1 MNLFDLF
8 KMRGE
13 AAIALGVF
21 VVLGVMIVPLPT
33 FLVDIF
39 LSLSIGLAVVIIVIS
54 VNIQRP
60 LDFSVFPSLLLVT
73 TLFRLALNIATTKLI
88 LLHGAEGPGAAGHV
102 IQAFGNFVVGGNYLV
117 GFVVFLII
125 VVVNFVV
132 ITKGAGR
139 IAEVAARFTLDAM
152 PGKQMAIDAD
162 LNAGVINDAEARR
175 RRMEVGRES
184 DFYGAMDGANKFVR
198 GDAIAGIAIT
208 GINIVGG
215 FIIGVFQMGM
225 TAGDA
230 ARTFTVLTI
239 GDGLVAQIPALLISS
254 AAGIVVTRTGS
265 TTDMGK
271 DIATQVVMQPKALG
285 TSSAILLLI
294 GLIPGLPHIPLLIMA
309 AILGSTAYAMPSSIP
324 AATPEVEAPDAA
336 AASREEPKI
345 ESFIEVNAL
354 ALEIG
359 YGLIPLVDET
369 GGELLSKV
377 RSMRRQ
383 IAKEMGFVVP
393 SIHIKDNL
401 SLRPH
406 EYSFII
412 RGIEVA
418 RGEVM
423 MGYRLVVSPEGK
435 SLPAGIPTKEPA
447 FGLPACWIEEKDVE
461 LAQIEGHMVV
471 DPATVIV
478 THLTEI
484 IRRYSW
490 EILSR
495 AEVQNLLDSVAK
507 VYPRIVDELIPVHMT
522 LGGVQ
527 RVLQNLLRERVPV
540 NDIVTILETLLDVA
554 PATKDIDIMT
564 EHVRQGLS
572 RYITKQFAGA
582 DGVISV
588 ISLDPRFEG
597 VLSRAMNGEPMNP
610 DVVSKLLRGIEGSLE
625 GVRARGVHP
634 VILCSMQVRRFL
646 RRLLEKFAPS
656 IPVLS
661 SAEVSSSAKIST
673 VGMVKYEN

>member
-1 MNLFDLF
+1 M
-8 KMRGE
+8 KMLEIFRKRGE
-13 AAIALGVF
+13 ALVALGV
-21 VVLGVMIVPLPT
+21 VVLLGVMLVPLPT
-33 FLVDIF
+33 ILLDVFLAV
-39 LSLSIGLAVVIIVIS
+39 SIALAVVILVIS
-54 VNIQRP
+54 VNLQRP
-60 LDFSVFPSLLLVT
+60 LDFSVFPSLLLMT
-73 TLFRLALNIATTKLI
+73 TLYRLSLNVASTKLI
-88 LLHGAEGPGAAGHV
+88 LLRGGEGPDAAGHV
-102 IQAFGNFVVGGNYLV
+102 IQAFGSFVVGGNYVV
-117 GFVVFLII
+117 GFIVFLII

-162 LNAGVINDAEARR
+162 LNAGMINEAEARR
-175 RRMEVGRES
+175 RRQDVGRES
-184 DFYGAMDGANKFVR
+184 DFYGAMDGASKFVR

-215 FIIGVFQMGM
+215 FVIGVFQMGM
-225 TAGDA
+225 PAVDA
-230 ARTFTVLTI
+230 AKTFTILTI
-239 GDGLVAQIPALLISS
+239 GEGLVAQIPALLIST

-265 TTDMGK
+265 VTDMGK
-271 DIATQVVMQPKALG
+271 DIAAQVILNPKALA
-285 TSSAILLLI
+285 TSAGILGVL
-294 GLIPGLPHIPLLIMA
+294 GVIPGLPHLPLLLMA
-309 AILGSTAYAMPSSIP
+309 GTMAGLAYALDKTS
-324 AATPEVEAPDAA
+324 APG
-336 AASREEPKI
+336 EEPPAPVKEEPRV
-345 ESFIEVNAL
+345 ESFIEVNTL

-359 YGLIPLVDET
+359 YGLIALVDEP
-369 GGELLSKV
+369 GGELLQKV

-383 IAKEMGFVVP
+383 VAKEMGFVVP

-401 SLRPH
+401 ALRPH
-406 EYSFII
+406 EYSFIV

-423 MGYRLVVSPEGK
+423 MGYRLAVSPDGK
-435 SLPAGIPTKEPA
+435 MPAGGIPTKEPA

-461 LAQIEGHMVV
+461 RAQLDGHMVV

-484 IRRYSW
+484 IRKHGW
-490 EILSR
+490 EILTR
-495 AEVQNLLDSVAK
+495 AEVQSLLDGIAK
-507 VYPRIVDELIPVHMT
+507 VYPRIVDELIPTHMT

-554 PATKDIDIMT
+554 PTTKDIDLLT

-572 RYITKQFAGA
+572 RYITRQFSAP
-582 DGVISV
+582 DGVIPV
-588 ISLDPRFEG
+588 ISLDPRFENA
-597 VLSRAMNGEPMNP
+597 LTRAMGGEPMSP
-610 DVVSKLLRGIEGSLE
+610 DVVGRLLRGIEGCLD
-625 GVRARGVHP
+625 GVKAKGAQP
-634 VILCSMQVRRFL
+634 VILCSLQVRRFL

-661 SAEVSSSAKIST
+661 SAEVSSSARIAT

>member
-1 MNLFDLF
+1 MNLLDIIR
-8 KMRGE
+8 KRGD
-13 AAIALGVF
+13 ALVALGV
-21 VVLGVMIVPLPT
+21 VVLLGVMLVPLPT
-33 FLVDIF
+33 FLLDVF
-39 LSLSIGLAVVIIVIS
+39 LAVSIALSVVIMVIA
-54 VNIQRP
+54 VNLQRP
-60 LDFSVFPSLLLVT
+60 LDFSVFPSLLLMT
-73 TLFRLALNIATTKLI
+73 TLYRLSLNVASTKLI
-88 LLHGAEGPGAAGHV
+88 LLKGAEGPGAAGNV
-102 IQAFGNFVVGGNYLV
+102 IQAFGSFVVGGNYVV

-162 LNAGVINDAEARR
+162 LNAGMINEAEARR
-175 RRMEVGRES
+175 RRQDVGRES
-184 DFYGAMDGANKFVR
+184 DFYGAMDGASKFVR
-198 GDAIAGIAIT
+198 GDAVAGMAIT

-215 FIIGVFQMGM
+215 FIIGVFQMDM
-225 TAGDA
+225 PVVEA
-230 ARTFTVLTI
+230 AKTFTILTI
-239 GDGLVAQIPALLISS
+239 GEGLVAQIPALLIST

-265 TTDMGK
+265 STDMGG
-271 DIATQVVMQPKALG
+271 DIAAQVILNPKALA
-285 TSSAILLLI
+285 TSGGILGILGI
-294 GLIPGLPHIPLLIMA
+294 IPGLPHVPLLLMA
-309 AILGSTAYAMPSSIP
+309 GTLAGLAYAINKTAEP
-324 AATPEVEAPDAA
+324 AAEAA
-336 AASREEPKI
+336 AAAPAKEEPRI
-345 ESFIEVNAL
+345 ESFIEVNTL

-359 YGLIPLVDET
+359 YGLIPLVDEA
-369 GGELLSKV
+369 GGELLQKV

-383 IAKEMGFVVP
+383 VAKEMGFVVP

-406 EYSFII
+406 EYNFIV

-423 MGYRLVVSPEGK
+423 MGYRLAVSPDGRT
-435 SLPAGIPTKEPA
+435 PAGGVPTKEPA

-461 LAQIEGHMVV
+461 KAQVDGHMVV

-484 IRRYSW
+484 IRRHSW
-490 EILSR
+490 EILTR
-495 AEVQNLLDSVAK
+495 AEVQGLLDSIAK
-507 VYPRIVDELIPVHMT
+507 VYPRIVDELIPTHMT

-540 NDIVTILETLLDVA
+540 NDFVTILETLLDIA
-554 PATKDIDIMT
+554 PTTKDIDLMT

-572 RYITKQFAGA
+572 RYITRQFSAP

-588 ISLDPRFEG
+588 ISLDPRFESA
-597 VLSRAMNGEPMNP
+597 LTRAMGGEPMSP
-610 DVVSKLLRGIEGSLE
+610 DVVSRLLRGIEGCLE
-625 GVRARGVHP
+625 GVKAKGAQP
-634 VILCSMQVRRFL
+634 VILCSLQVRRFL

-661 SAEVSSSAKIST
+661 SAEVSPSARIST

>member
-1 MNLFDLF
+1 MNLLDIIR
-8 KMRGE
+8 KRGD
-13 AAIALGVF
+13 ALVALGV
-21 VVLGVMIVPLPT
+21 VVLLGVMLVPLPT
-33 FLVDIF
+33 FLLDVF
-39 LSLSIGLAVVIIVIS
+39 LAVSIALSVVIMVIA
-54 VNIQRP
+54 VNLQRP
-60 LDFSVFPSLLLVT
+60 LDFSVFPSLLLMT
-73 TLFRLALNIATTKLI
+73 TLYRLSLNVASTKLI
-88 LLHGAEGPGAAGHV
+88 LLKGAEGPGAAGNV
-102 IQAFGNFVVGGNYLV
+102 IQAFGSFVVGGNYVV

-162 LNAGVINDAEARR
+162 LNAGMINEAEARR
-175 RRMEVGRES
+175 RRQDVGRES
-184 DFYGAMDGANKFVR
+184 DFYGAMDGASKFVR
-198 GDAIAGIAIT
+198 GDAVAGMAIT

-215 FIIGVFQMGM
+215 FIIGVFQMDM
-225 TAGDA
+225 PVVEA
-230 ARTFTVLTI
+230 AKTFTILTI
-239 GDGLVAQIPALLISS
+239 GEGLVAQIPALLIST

-265 TTDMGK
+265 STDMGG
-271 DIATQVVMQPKALG
+271 DIAAQVILNPKALA
-285 TSSAILLLI
+285 TSGGILGILGI
-294 GLIPGLPHIPLLIMA
+294 IPGLPHVPLLLMA
-309 AILGSTAYAMPSSIP
+309 GTLAGLAYAINKTAEP
-324 AATPEVEAPDAA
+324 AAEAA
-336 AASREEPKI
+336 AAAPAKEEPRI
-345 ESFIEVNAL
+345 ESFIEVNTL

-359 YGLIPLVDET
+359 YGLIPLVDEA
-369 GGELLSKV
+369 GGELLQKV

-383 IAKEMGFVVP
+383 VAKEMGFVVP

-406 EYSFII
+406 EYNFIV

-423 MGYRLVVSPEGK
+423 MGYRLAVSPDGRT
-435 SLPAGIPTKEPA
+435 PAGGVPTKEPA

-461 LAQIEGHMVV
+461 KAQVDGHMVV

-484 IRRYSW
+484 IRRHSW
-490 EILSR
+490 EILTR
-495 AEVQNLLDSVAK
+495 AEVQGLLDSIAK
-507 VYPRIVDELIPVHMT
+507 VYPRIVDELIPTHMT

-540 NDIVTILETLLDVA
+540 NDFVTILETLLDIA
-554 PATKDIDIMT
+554 PTTKDIDLMT

-572 RYITKQFAGA
+572 RYITRQFSAP

-588 ISLDPRFEG
+588 ISLDPRFESA
-597 VLSRAMNGEPMNP
+597 LTRAMGGEPMSP
-610 DVVSKLLRGIEGSLE
+610 DVVSRLLRGIEGCLE
-625 GVRARGVHP
+625 GVRAKGAQP
-634 VILCSMQVRRFL
+634 VILCSLQVRRFL

-661 SAEVSSSAKIST
+661 SAEVSPSARIST

>member
-1 MNLFDLF
+1 MNLLDIIR
-8 KMRGE
+8 KRGD
-13 AAIALGVF
+13 ALVALGV
-21 VVLGVMIVPLPT
+21 VVLLGVMLVPLPT
-33 FLVDIF
+33 FLLDVF
-39 LSLSIGLAVVIIVIS
+39 LAVSIALSVVIMVIA
-54 VNIQRP
+54 VNLQRP
-60 LDFSVFPSLLLVT
+60 LDFSVFPSLLLMT
-73 TLFRLALNIATTKLI
+73 TLYRLSLNVASTKLI
-88 LLHGAEGPGAAGHV
+88 LLKGAEGPGAAGNV
-102 IQAFGNFVVGGNYLV
+102 IQAFGSFVVGGNYVV

-162 LNAGVINDAEARR
+162 LNAGMINEAEARR
-175 RRMEVGRES
+175 RRQDVGRES
-184 DFYGAMDGANKFVR
+184 DFYGAMDGASKFVR
-198 GDAIAGIAIT
+198 GDAVAGMAIT

-215 FIIGVFQMGM
+215 FIIGVFQMDM
-225 TAGDA
+225 PVVEA
-230 ARTFTVLTI
+230 AKTFTILTI
-239 GDGLVAQIPALLISS
+239 GEGLVAQIPALLIST

-265 TTDMGK
+265 STDMGG
-271 DIATQVVMQPKALG
+271 DIAAQVILNPKALA
-285 TSSAILLLI
+285 TSGGILGILGI
-294 GLIPGLPHIPLLIMA
+294 IPGLPHVPLLLMA
-309 AILGSTAYAMPSSIP
+309 GTLAGLAYTINKTAEP
-324 AATPEVEAPDAA
+324 ADEAA
-336 AASREEPKI
+336 AAAPAKEEPRI
-345 ESFIEVNAL
+345 ESFIEVNTL

-359 YGLIPLVDET
+359 YGLIPLVDEA
-369 GGELLSKV
+369 GGELLQKV

-383 IAKEMGFVVP
+383 VAKEMGFVVP

-406 EYSFII
+406 EYNFIV

-423 MGYRLVVSPEGK
+423 MGYRLAVSPDGRT
-435 SLPAGIPTKEPA
+435 PAGGVPTKEPA

-461 LAQIEGHMVV
+461 KAQVDGHMVV

-484 IRRYSW
+484 IRRHSW
-490 EILSR
+490 EILTR
-495 AEVQNLLDSVAK
+495 AEVQGLLDSIAK
-507 VYPRIVDELIPVHMT
+507 VYPRIVDELIPTHMT

-540 NDIVTILETLLDVA
+540 NDFVTILETLLDIA
-554 PATKDIDIMT
+554 PTTKDIDLMT

-572 RYITKQFAGA
+572 RYITRQFSAP

-588 ISLDPRFEG
+588 ISLDPRFESA
-597 VLSRAMNGEPMNP
+597 LTRAMGGEPMSP
-610 DVVSKLLRGIEGSLE
+610 DVVSRLLRGIEGCLE
-625 GVRARGVHP
+625 GVRAKGAQP
-634 VILCSMQVRRFL
+634 VILCSLQVRRFL

-661 SAEVSSSAKIST
+661 SAEVSPSARIST

>member
-1 MNLFDLF
+1 MNLIEIVR
-8 KMRGE
+8 KRGD
-13 AAIALGVF
+13 AMVALGVI
-21 VVLGVMIVPLPT
+21 VLLGVMLVPLPT
-33 FLVDIF
+33 FLLDVF
-39 LSLSIGLAVVIIVIS
+39 LALSIALSVVIMVIA
-54 VNIQRP
+54 VNLQRP
-60 LDFSVFPSLLLVT
+60 LDFSVFPSLLLMT
-73 TLFRLALNIATTKLI
+73 TLYRLSLNVASTKLI
-88 LLHGAEGPGAAGHV
+88 LLKGAEGPGAAGHV
-102 IQAFGNFVVGGNYLV
+102 IQAFGSFVVGGNYVV

-162 LNAGVINDAEARR
+162 LNAGMINETEARR
-175 RRMEVGRES
+175 RRQDVGRES
-184 DFYGAMDGANKFVR
+184 DFYGAMDGASKFVR

-225 TAGDA
+225 PVVEA
-230 ARTFTVLTI
+230 AKTFTILTI
-239 GDGLVAQIPALLISS
+239 GEGLVAQIPALLIST

-265 TTDMGK
+265 STDMGE
-271 DIATQVVMQPKALG
+271 DLATQVLLNPKALA
-285 TSSAILLLI
+285 TSGGILGALGI
-294 GLIPGLPHIPLLIMA
+294 IPGLPHIPLLLMA
-309 AILGSTAYAMPSSIP
+309 GTLGGLAYTLHKTAEP
-324 AATPEVEAPDAA
+324 AEDVAA
-336 AASREEPKI
+336 GPVKEEPRI
-345 ESFIEVNAL
+345 ESFIEVNTL

-359 YGLIPLVDET
+359 YGLIPLVDEA
-369 GGELLSKV
+369 GGELLQKV

-383 IAKEMGFVVP
+383 VAKDMGFVVP

-406 EYSFII
+406 EYSFIV

-423 MGYRLVVSPEGK
+423 MGYRLAVSPDGRA
-435 SLPAGIPTKEPA
+435 LVGGVPTKEPA

-461 LAQIEGHMVV
+461 KAQVDGHMVV

-484 IRRYSW
+484 IRRHSW
-490 EILSR
+490 EILTR
-495 AEVQNLLDSVAK
+495 AEVQGLLDSIAK
-507 VYPRIVDELIPVHMT
+507 VYPRIVDELIPTHMT

-540 NDIVTILETLLDVA
+540 NDIVTILETLLDIA
-554 PATKDIDIMT
+554 PTTKDVDLLT

-572 RYITKQFAGA
+572 RYITRQFAA
-582 DGVISV
+582 PDGVISV
-588 ISLDPRFEG
+588 ISLDPRFESA
-597 VLSRAMNGEPMNP
+597 LTRAMGGEPMSP
-610 DVVSKLLRGIEGSLE
+610 DVVSRLLRGIEGCLE
-625 GVRARGVHP
+625 GVRAKGAQP
-634 VILCSMQVRRFL
+634 VILCSLQVRRFL

-661 SAEVSSSAKIST
+661 SAEVSPSARIST

>member
-1 MNLFDLF
+1 MNALEYLQ
-8 KMRGE
+8 KRGE
-13 AAIALGVF
+13 AMVALGV
-21 VVLGVMIVPLPT
+21 VVLLGVMLVPLPT
-33 FLVDIF
+33 FLLDVF
-39 LSLSIGLAVVIIVIS
+39 LAVSIALAVVIMVIA
-54 VNIQRP
+54 VNLQRP
-60 LDFSVFPSLLLVT
+60 LDFSVFPSLLLMT
-73 TLFRLALNIATTKLI
+73 TLYRLSLNVASTKLI
-88 LLHGAEGPGAAGHV
+88 LLKGSEGPSAAGHV
-102 IQAFGNFVVGGNYLV
+102 IQAFGSFVVGGNYVV

-162 LNAGVINDAEARR
+162 LNAGMINEAEARR
-175 RRMEVGRES
+175 RRQEVGRES
-184 DFYGAMDGANKFVR
+184 DFYGAMDGASKFVR
-198 GDAIAGIAIT
+198 GDAVAGIAIT

-215 FIIGVFQMGM
+215 FVIGVFQMGM
-225 TAGDA
+225 PAAEA

-239 GDGLVAQIPALLISS
+239 GEGLVAQIPALLIST

-265 TTDMGK
+265 SSDMGR
-271 DIATQVVMQPKALG
+271 DIATQVLLNPKALA
-285 TSSAILLLI
+285 TSGGILGVL
-294 GLIPGLPHIPLLIMA
+294 GVIPGLPHVPLLLMA
-309 AILGSTAYAMPSSIP
+309 AALGGIAFVLHRETAAPEEAP
-324 AATPEVEAPDAA
+324 ATPAK
-336 AASREEPKI
+336 EEPRI

-359 YGLIPLVDET
+359 YGLIPLVDES
-369 GGELLSKV
+369 GGELLQKV

-383 IAKEMGFVVP
+383 VAKEMGFVVP

-423 MGYRLVVSPEGK
+423 MGYRLAVAPDGRTPSG
-435 SLPAGIPTKEPA
+435 GIPTKEPA
-447 FGLPACWIEEKDVE
+447 FGLPACWIEERNVE
-461 LAQIEGHMVV
+461 KAQLEGHMVV

-484 IRRYSW
+484 IRRHSW
-490 EILSR
+490 EILTR
-495 AEVQNLLDSVAK
+495 AEVQSLLDSIAK
-507 VYPRIVDELIPVHMT
+507 VYPRIVDELIPTHMT

-540 NDIVTILETLLDVA
+540 NDIVTILETLLDIA
-554 PATKDIDIMT
+554 PTTKDIDLMT

-572 RYITKQFAGA
+572 RYITRQFAA
-582 DGVISV
+582 PDGVISV
-588 ISLDPRFEG
+588 ISLDPRFESA
-597 VLSRAMNGEPMNP
+597 LTRAMGGEPMSP
-610 DVVSKLLRGIEGSLE
+610 DVVSRLLRGIEGCLE
-625 GVRARGVHP
+625 GVKAKGAQP
-634 VILCSMQVRRFL
+634 VILCSLQVRRFL

-661 SAEVSSSAKIST
+661 SAEVSASARIST

>member
-1 MNLFDLF
+1 MNLIEIVR
-8 KMRGE
+8 KRGD
-13 AAIALGVF
+13 AMVALGVI
-21 VVLGVMIVPLPT
+21 VLLGVMLVPLPT
-33 FLVDIF
+33 FLLDVF
-39 LSLSIGLAVVIIVIS
+39 LALSIALSVVIMVIA
-54 VNIQRP
+54 VNLQRP
-60 LDFSVFPSLLLVT
+60 LDFSVFPSLLLMT
-73 TLFRLALNIATTKLI
+73 TLYRLSLNVASTKLI
-88 LLHGAEGPGAAGHV
+88 LLKGAEGPGAAGHV
-102 IQAFGNFVVGGNYLV
+102 IQAFGSFVVGGNYVV

-162 LNAGVINDAEARR
+162 LNAGMINETEARR
-175 RRMEVGRES
+175 RRQDVGRES
-184 DFYGAMDGANKFVR
+184 DFYGAMDGASKFVR

-225 TAGDA
+225 PVVEA
-230 ARTFTVLTI
+230 AKTFTILTI
-239 GDGLVAQIPALLISS
+239 GEGLVAQIPALLIST

-265 TTDMGK
+265 STDMGE
-271 DIATQVVMQPKALG
+271 DLATQVLLNPKALA
-285 TSSAILLLI
+285 TSGGILGALGI
-294 GLIPGLPHIPLLIMA
+294 IPGLPHIPLLLMA
-309 AILGSTAYAMPSSIP
+309 GTLGGLAYTLHKTAEP
-324 AATPEVEAPDAA
+324 AEDVAA
-336 AASREEPKI
+336 GPVKEEPRI
-345 ESFIEVNAL
+345 ESFIEVNTL

-359 YGLIPLVDET
+359 YGLIPLVDEAC
-369 GGELLSKV
+369 GELLQKV

-383 IAKEMGFVVP
+383 VAKDMGFVVP

-406 EYSFII
+406 EYSFIV

-423 MGYRLVVSPEGK
+423 MGYRLAVSPDGRA
-435 SLPAGIPTKEPA
+435 LVGGVPTKEPA

-461 LAQIEGHMVV
+461 KAQVDGHMVV

-484 IRRYSW
+484 IRRHSW
-490 EILSR
+490 EILTR
-495 AEVQNLLDSVAK
+495 AEVQGLLDSIAK
-507 VYPRIVDELIPVHMT
+507 VYPRIVDELIPTHMT

-540 NDIVTILETLLDVA
+540 NDIVTILETLLDIA
-554 PATKDIDIMT
+554 PTTKDVDLLT

-572 RYITKQFAGA
+572 RYITRQFAA
-582 DGVISV
+582 PDGVISV
-588 ISLDPRFEG
+588 ISLDPRFESA
-597 VLSRAMNGEPMNP
+597 LTRAMGGEPMSP
-610 DVVSKLLRGIEGSLE
+610 DVVSRLLRGIEGCLE
-625 GVRARGVHP
+625 GVRAKGAQP
-634 VILCSMQVRRFL
+634 VILCSLQVRRFL

-661 SAEVSSSAKIST
+661 SAEVSPSARIST

>member
-1 MNLFDLF
+1 MNVLEFLQ
-8 KMRGE
+8 KRAE
-13 AAIALGVF
+13 AMVAMGVI
-21 VVLGVMIVPLPT
+21 VLLGVMLVPLPT
-33 FLVDIF
+33 FLLDVF
-39 LSLSIGLAVVIIVIS
+39 LALSIGLAVVILVIA
-54 VNIQRP
+54 VNLQKP
-60 LDFSVFPSLLLVT
+60 LDFSVFPSLLLMT
-73 TLFRLALNIATTKLI
+73 TLYRLSLNVASTKLI
-88 LLHGAEGPGAAGHV
+88 LLKGAEGPGAAGHV
-102 IQAFGNFVVGGNYLV
+102 IQAFGSFVVGGNYVV

-139 IAEVAARFTLDAM
+139 IAEVAARFALDAM

-162 LNAGVINDAEARR
+162 LNAGMINEAEARR
-175 RRMEVGRES
+175 RRSDVGRES
-184 DFYGAMDGANKFVR
+184 DFYGAMDGASKFVR

-225 TAGDA
+225 PA
-230 ARTFTVLTI
+230 AEAAKVYTVLTI
-239 GDGLVAQIPALLISS
+239 GEGLVAQIPALLIST

-265 TTDMGK
+265 SNDMGK
-271 DIATQVVMQPKALG
+271 DIAEQVILNPKALA
-285 TSSAILLLI
+285 TSGGILGVL
-294 GLIPGLPHIPLLIMA
+294 GVVPGLPHIPLLLMA
-309 AILGSTAYAMPSSIP
+309 ATLGGLAYVLHATADTADGAAAP
-324 AATPEVEAPDAA
+324 AAPAK
-336 AASREEPKI
+336 EEPRI

-359 YGLIPLVDET
+359 YGLIPLVDEA

-383 IAKEMGFVVP
+383 VAKEMGFVVP

-423 MGYRLVVSPEGK
+423 MGYRLAVAPDGRA
-435 SLPAGIPTKEPA
+435 PTFGIPTKEPA
-447 FGLPACWIEEKDVE
+447 FGLPACWIEDKDVE
-461 LAQIEGHMVV
+461 RAQVEGQMVV

-484 IRRYSW
+484 IRRHSW
-490 EILSR
+490 EILTR
-495 AEVQNLLDSVAK
+495 AEVQSLLDSIAK
-507 VYPRIVDELIPVHMT
+507 VYPRIVDELIPTHMT

-540 NDIVTILETLLDVA
+540 NDIVTILETLLDIA
-554 PATKDIDIMT
+554 PTTKDIDLMT

-572 RYITKQFAGA
+572 RYITKQFAA
-582 DGVISV
+582 PDGVISV
-588 ISLDPRFEG
+588 ISLDPRFESA
-597 VLSRAMNGEPMNP
+597 LTRAMGGEPMSP
-610 DVVSKLLRGIEGSLE
+610 DVVSRLLRGIESSLE
-625 GVRARGVHP
+625 GVKAKGSQP
-634 VILCSMQVRRFL
+634 VILCSLQVRRFL

-661 SAEVSSSAKIST
+661 SAEVTPSARIST